1 MRSWFWVFL
10 LLTLSLGLS
19 SRSTQGA
26 DRPIV
31 ILTSAPIDAYQQAEA
46 GALAGL
52 RPHRTV
58 TYALGG
64 DPNRIPY
71 VLSQLSLLSPQV
83 VIAIGSLAA
92 LALTTHPVDAPVVL
106 CLVVDHPQ
114 ALRLPRSWAVSMHV
128 PADEAYDKLR
138 HVLPRRRIGIPYD
151 PGRTGWLV
159 RELTAFFQHTPI
171 GLVPLVVRS
180 PAELGPALVAARS
193 EIDALWIVPDMSF
206 LDAVSIKYLL
216 KYSAAEGLPLI
227 GYSGGFTRSGALFSL
242 AADDQD
248 MGRQA
253 ADLAKRVA
261 SGEEPPRVHPPR
273 HILTFFNLRVAERLH
288 IAINPGLVALA
299 ERVYP

>member
-58 TYALGG
+58 TYTLGG
-64 DPNRIPY
+64 DPNRIPH

-92 LALTTHPVDAPVVL
+92 LALTTHPVDAPVIF
-106 CLVVDHPQ
+106 CLVVDHPH

-128 PADEAYDKLR
+128 PVREAYHR
-138 HVLPRRRIGIPYD
+138 IRQVLPRRRIGVPYD
-151 PGRTGWLV
+151 PERTGWLV
-159 RELTAFFQHTPI
+159 QELTAFFQHTPI
-171 GLVPLVVRS
+171 RLIPLAVRS
-180 PAELGPALVAARS
+180 PAELGSALVTARS
-193 EIDALWIVPDMSF
+193 EFDALWIVPDASF

-216 KYSAAEGLPLI
+216 KYSAAEGVPLI
-227 GYSGGFTRSGALFSL
+227 GYSDGFTRSGALLSL
-242 AADDQD
+242 TGDDQD

-253 ADLAKRVA
+253 AELAKRVA
-261 SGEEPPRVHPPR
+261 AGDEPPRVQHPR

-288 IAINPGLVALA
+288 ITVNQRLVALA
-299 ERVYP
+299 KRVYP